1 MPSITSSVKQT
12 PSSQQYFKG
21 ETGGQ
26 TVNYFPYQNSFSLA
40 TGTLPTGVQTVSGTN
55 VFFDTYANI
64 RAWIGNSGSATKIG
78 IVDTD
83 FFRDMGKELNVYYYQ
98 QVAPS
103 RVQVPILAVNLSK
116 VQKIIAPGGTTE
128 GVTGNPIGASDLQGY
143 NTCFVVTWSAN
154 PDPTTGIPIGVA
166 RTGFY

>member
-12 PSSQQYFKG
+12 PASQQYFKG

-26 TVNYFPYQNSFSLA
+26 TTYYFPYQTSLSLA
-40 TGTLPTGVQTVSGTN
+40 TGTLPTGVQLVSGTN
-55 VFFDTYANI
+55 IYFDTYANV
-64 RAWIGNSGSATKIG
+64 RAWIGNSGSATKTAIA
-78 IVDTD
+78 DTD
-83 FFRDMGKELNVYYYQ
+83 FFRDMGRELNVFYNQ
-98 QVAPS
+98 QVAPT
-103 RVQVPILAVNLSK
+103 RALLPMHAVTLSK

-128 GVTGNPIGASDLQGY
+128 GVTGNPIGAADLQGY
-143 NTCFVVTWSAN
+143 NTSYVVSWSAN